1 MFNTRSLLSVWLYW
15 TSIWPLAE
23 KTFAERCAMTPDH
36 IPPDALFIQWGR
48 FKAGASGRTAI
59 IGLLGLIG
67 AVVFVKL
74 VGWL

>member
-1 MFNTRSLLSVWLYW
+1 VLAQNPDLSLH
-15 TSIWPLAE
+15 TSTGGESAPRNSI
-23 KTFAERCAMTPDH
+23 FAERCAMTPDQ

-59 IGLLGLIG
+59 IGLIGLIG
-67 AVVFVKL
+67 IVIVVRL